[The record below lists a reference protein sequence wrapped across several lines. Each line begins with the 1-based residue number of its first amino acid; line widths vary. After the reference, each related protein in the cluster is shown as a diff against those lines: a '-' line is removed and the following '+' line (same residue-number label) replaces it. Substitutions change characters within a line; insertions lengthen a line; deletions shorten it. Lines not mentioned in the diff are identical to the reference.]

1 METLLEK
8 TKTRKPRKESKT
20 KPNFDAVSKTIS
32 REELK
37 AKLETQL
44 YPLFK
49 RSMSAKHEKST
60 TYIQKA
66 INGEI
71 NHLRIANRVI
81 QDYYQYLTNIERFVE
96 LLEN

>member
-1 METLLEK
+1 METVLENAPK
-8 TKTRKPRKESKT
+8 RKPRKERKT
-20 KPNFDAVSKTIS
+20 KPNLEAVCKTIS

-37 AKLETQL
+37 AKLELQL
-44 YPLFK
+44 YNLFK

-71 NHLRIANRVI
+71 NHLRIAQRVI
-81 QDYYQYLTNIERFVE
+81 QDYGVYQRCIDNFVE